1 VPHLTAFSAALGHNV
16 DQYDRWRLRIRR
28 PVDGQVTALFGGI
41 MALLNLPGSY
51 RRGEMY
57 RVPTPVKSMA
67 SIIAII
73 CAVASFIVPNA
84 AGKLVLA
91 LVAMVA
97 GLVGMLRAAHPNV
110 SGGILSIVAL
120 VVAVFGVL
128 VAIFDALLF

>member
-1 VPHLTAFSAALGHNV
+1 
-16 DQYDRWRLRIRR
+16 
-28 PVDGQVTALFGGI
+28 